1 MSEVFRGAWVL
12 LRRNPIIV
20 VPSIIVAL
28 VSAALEHVLSVS
40 GVASWDFFA
49 NLDAQGTGAFWMFL
63 GTIVEL
69 GIRILGALV
78 AIAFTV
84 GMAGAAWSNGRATL
98 ADGLAALRRD
108 WFQALLALG
117 VLFLIG
123 LAAAALL
130 VPTFGISVL
139 LYMVFLLY
147 TMPGVIVGDR
157 SATEAT
163 IESIQLAARN
173 FGVTLAVVLLIV
185 VLAIVGGIA
194 GDALGRVPLL
204 GTIIDWIVMEA
215 VVAYAMLVVVG
226 EYVRLPKSFTP

>member
-1 MSEVFRGAWVL
+1 MSEVFGGAWAL
-12 LRRNPIIV
+12 LRRNPVIVLPSIV
-20 VPSIIVAL
+20 VAI
-28 VSAALEHVLSVS
+28 VSAAVEHALSVS
-40 GVASWDFFA
+40 GIASWDFFA
-49 NLDAQGTGAFWMFL
+49 NLDAQGSGAFWLFF
-63 GTIVEL
+63 GTIVAL
-69 GIRILGALV
+69 GIRIFGALV
-78 AIAFTV
+78 VIAFTV
-84 GMAGAAWSNGRATL
+84 GMAGAAWAKGRTTL

-108 WFQALLALG
+108 GFQALLALG

-139 LYMVFLLY
+139 LYMIFLLY

-173 FGVTLAVVLLIV
+173 FGVTLVVVLLIV
-185 VLAIVGGIA
+185 VLAIIGGIA

-204 GTIIDWIVMEA
+204 GTIIGWIVMEA

>member
-1 MSEVFRGAWVL
+1 
-12 LRRNPIIV
+12 
-20 VPSIIVAL
+20 
-28 VSAALEHVLSVS
+28 
-40 GVASWDFFA
+40 
-49 NLDAQGTGAFWMFL
+49 
-63 GTIVEL
+63 
-69 GIRILGALV
+69 LGALV

-84 GMAGAAWSNGRATL
+84 GMAGAAWENGRTTL
-98 ADGLAALRRD
+98 ADGLAALRREG
-108 WFQALLALG
+108 FQVLLALA

-147 TMPGVIVGDR
+147 TMPGVVVGNR
-157 SATEAT
+157 TAVEAT

-173 FGVTLAVVLLIV
+173 LGVTLAVVLLIV
-185 VLAIVGGIA
+185 VLAIAGGIA

-204 GTIIDWIVMEA
+204 GTIIGWIVMEA